1 MKKRAILT
9 ILSGMLAAATLC
21 SCGPDDFPGQGA
33 GTAVSSAVSSTAGPE
48 ASPAPSPESS
58 LPESAEDSSVP
69 ASSSDSHPDTSQVED
84 DYDLTVSSPFCSDHL
99 SLLDMLIKDGHM
111 PEEFWWMDDQVARE
125 AFPNTHY
132 LSAGCRDRLL
142 DFDFQFTYEYAE
154 DIPSQYGM
162 TQEEMGSR
170 EMKVWPWHNWLYLA
184 NDFEFFVTLLPE
196 DEPPEVSFWTP
207 REGMTGVGE
216 PIPGSSERLLAGP
229 YDENGTP
236 EPTPF
241 PTDRQPVEE
250 YQPPE
255 WRPVPE
261 HEGYE
266 MAIVA
271 EMDDGSPLSV
281 RLRWQRDGYWFQ
293 GQIPGHCLDKFWEIS
308 DSLWVKMNLSEYSG
322 YDEEQEPQRGAE

>member
-1 MKKRAILT
+1 MP
-9 ILSGMLAAATLC
+9 ILSGMLVAAALY
-21 SCGPDDFPGQGA
+21 SCGPDDFSGRGE

-48 ASPAPSPESS
+48 ESPAPSPESS

-69 ASSSDSHPDTSQVED
+69 ASSSDSHPDSSQEEND
-84 DYDLTVSSPFCSDHL
+84 FDLTVSGPFCSDHL
-99 SLLDMLIKDGHM
+99 SLLDMLVKNGHM
-111 PEEFWWMDDQVARE
+111 PEEFWWINDQAARE
-125 AFPNTHY
+125 AFPNTQY
-132 LSAGCRDRLL
+132 LSAGCGDKLL
-142 DFDFQFTYEYAE
+142 NFDFQFTYDEE

-162 TQEEMGSR
+162 TQEEMSNR
-170 EMKVWPWHNWLYLA
+170 EMKVWPWHNWFSLA

-196 DEPPEVSFWTP
+196 DELPEITRWMP

-216 PIPGSSERLLAGP
+216 PDPGRFERMVAVAGP
-229 YDENGTP
+229 YDENGNLMPTP

-271 EMDDGSPLSV
+271 ETDDGSPLSV

-308 DSLWVKMNLSEYSG
+308 DSLWVKMNLSDYAG
-322 YDEEQEPQRGAE
+322 YDAEQEPQRGTE